1 MARVIIKICR
11 RINAA
16 FDIRLLSLDA
26 GGRRYVPPRF
36 SYPSTDDAW
45 RTDWK
50 NIGHDF
56 RCAVDRFGVELNH
69 V

>member
-1 MARVIIKICR
+1 MAELIIRICR
-11 RINAA
+11 RINNA
-16 FDIRLLSLDA
+16 FDVRSLCIDA

-36 SYPSTDDAW
+36 SYPSTEDAW

-50 NIGHDF
+50 NIGIDF
-56 RCAVDRFGVELNH
+56 RRAAARLEANLNH